1 MIYKI
6 LLLSFIITNTLFAA
20 FQEVRIGKIDKYYD
34 DKITYE
40 QLRKIIDEIENTLE
54 YQLNINIF
62 DYSQNGKDIDI
73 LYVPASKLEKRITK
87 KIIKLE
93 RKRKKIKNYEEF
105 FYTKIEEIDILK
117 SQLEYKNTL
126 VNNKVE
132 QFNNYVQEIN
142 NKKTITKE
150 EYDKSL
156 EYINSEKQSIALEIK
171 DLNKEKKAL
180 DRKVRT
186 YNQKNLLYKSL
197 IREHN
202 RLSTEIESMNRN
214 FKKVKGRTFGTKE
227 TTLNTFYENGEK
239 IQKETVKNS
248 MNKIE
253 IYGFDNIGELKAILA
268 HEIAHLVGI
277 NHISSKDSLMNPIL
291 QEKQIKNLY
300 LTNDD
305 ISNFYEGFKKIA
317 E

>member
-1 MIYKI
+1 MIYKT
-6 LLLSFIITNTLFAA
+6 LFLSFLITNSLFAS
-20 FQEVRIGKIDKYYD
+20 FQEVRIGKIDKYYE
-34 DKITYE
+34 DKISYE
-40 QLRKIIDEIENTLE
+40 QLRKIIDEIEDTFE

-73 LYVPASKLEKRITK
+73 LYVPASKLERRITK

-93 RKRKKIKNYEEF
+93 KKREKIKKYEEF

-117 SQLEYKNTL
+117 SELEYKNTL

-132 QFNNYVQEIN
+132 DFNKYVLEIN

-150 EYDKSL
+150 QYDKSL
-156 EYINSEKQSIALEIK
+156 DYINNEKESIALEIK
-171 DLNKEKKAL
+171 DLNNDKKAL
-180 DRKVRT
+180 DRKLRT

-239 IQKETVKNS
+239 IQKETVKHS

-253 IYGFDNIGELKAILA
+253 IYGFENLGELKAILA

-277 NHISSKDSLMNPIL
+277 AHINSKDSLMHPIL
-291 QEKQIKNLY
+291 QEKQVKNLF

-305 ISNFYEGFKKIA
+305 ILNFQEGF
-317 E
+317 